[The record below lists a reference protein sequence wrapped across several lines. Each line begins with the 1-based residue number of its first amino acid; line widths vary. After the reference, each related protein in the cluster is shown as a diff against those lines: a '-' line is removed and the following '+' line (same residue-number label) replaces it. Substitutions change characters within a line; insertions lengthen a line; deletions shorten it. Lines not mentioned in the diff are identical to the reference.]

1 MIALGLAALG
11 VVLPL
16 LPTTPFV
23 LVAAACFSKSS
34 PRFYDRLLTNR
45 VFGSFINHW
54 REARSIPMRAK
65 LFAVMSIAV
74 IGGGSV
80 VLLVEPVWA
89 QIVIAAIMATVAIWI
104 VTRPTALSVS
114 QG

>member
-1 MIALGLAALG
+1 
-11 VVLPL
+11 
-16 LPTTPFV
+16 
-23 LVAAACFSKSS
+23 
-34 PRFYDRLLTNR
+34 
-45 VFGSFINHW
+45 
-54 REARSIPMRAK
+54 MRAK
-65 LFAVMSIAV
+65 LLAVMSIAV